1 MPASPESPGL
11 ARRFVRAYAA
21 RHGIR
26 ADLHAALALCVS
38 EAVSNVVVHVYRALD
53 EPGEVQVEAHKP
65 DSYLYLYV
73 RDHGGG
79 LAPRQDTPRSASDCR
94 SSRLRSQA
102 LARLAALA

>member
-1 MPASPESPGL
+1 MPGTGPSVTAERWTMPASPESPGL

-38 EAVSNVVVHVYRALD
+38 EAVSNVVV
-53 EPGEVQVEAHKP
+53 HKP

-102 LARLAALA
+102 LARLAAL